1 VAELELAP
9 RDEPVPGLFSL
20 KRMAIVPAMNEEASV
35 GRVVE
40 ELKEFDPGMDVIV
53 VDDGSVDRTAGIAG
67 DRGAHVLRLPFN
79 LGIGGAMQTGF
90 RFAFENGYDVAVQV
104 DGDGQHDPTELPKI
118 LGPVVS
124 GEADLVVGTRFGG
137 EGEFRSTAIRRI
149 GIRVFAWTVS
159 RIVGQKVTDTTS
171 GFRAV
176 GRRGI
181 ALFAVDYPHDYPE
194 VEATVMVAKARLRLL
209 EVPVSMRERAGGRS
223 SITALR
229 SVYYMVKVLLALFV
243 GMFRRYAVPQEEEK

>member
-1 VAELELAP
+1 
-9 RDEPVPGLFSL
+9 
-20 KRMAIVPAMNEEASV
+20 MAIVPAYNEQATV
-35 GRVVE
+35 GRVIA
-40 ELKEFDPGMDVIV
+40 ELFEFDAGLDVIV
-53 VDDGSVDRTAGIAG
+53 VDDGSTDRTAGLA
-67 DRGAHVLRLPFN
+67 DEAGAHVLRLPFN

-90 RFAFENGYDVAVQV
+90 RYAFERGYDVAVQV
-104 DGDGQHDPTELPKI
+104 DGDGQHDPSELPKI
-118 LGPVVS
+118 LAPVVA

-137 EGEFRSTAIRRI
+137 GESFRSTALRRV

-159 RIVGQKVTDTTS
+159 RIVGQRVTDTTS

-176 GRRGI
+176 SRRGI

-194 VEATVMVAKARLRLL
+194 VEATVMVAKAKLRLV

-229 SVYYMVKVLLALFV
+229 SVYYMAKVLLALFV
-243 GMFRRYAVPQEEEK
+243 GLFRRYAVPQQEDK